1 MSEKINEKI
10 NENMECQY
18 VDGAERRWTSSG
30 MTLSDFEQLIN
41 AYSDNGFDLESK
53 EHNGMYISMYC
64 DQIKTEHDMNGRI
77 AMIQFMNNGT
87 TLELYTQKI
96 EDIEY
101 DEESKEIT
109 ISTVGCSFD
118 EITITI
124 N

>member
-53 EHNGMYISMYC
+53 EYNGMYISMYC